1 MNMYERI
8 AAAERNGFKQ
18 GESAKEG
25 EPAKEGQ
32 SAKEGDSARPR
43 ESIPH
48 VEATSLNGQVNGVV
62 AKHE

>member
-32 SAKEGDSARPR
+32 SAKEGESARQR

-48 VEATSLNGQVNGVV
+48 VEATSLNGQVNDVV
-62 AKHE
+62 VKHE

>member
-25 EPAKEGQ
+25 QSTKEG
-32 SAKEGDSARPR
+32 ESARQR

-62 AKHE
+62 VKHG

>member
-25 EPAKEGQ
+25 ESAKDGG
-32 SAKEGDSARPR
+32 SAKEGESAKQGGSAPD
-43 ESIPH
+43 
-48 VEATSLNGQVNGVV
+48 VEAPSVNGQVNGVMV
-62 AKHE
+62 KRE

>member
-25 EPAKEGQ
+25 PSAKEGEPAKEGESTRQ
-32 SAKEGDSARPR
+32 R

-48 VEATSLNGQVNGVV
+48 VEATRLNGQVNGVV
-62 AKHE
+62 VKHE